1 MANSDT
7 PFGLI
12 PIGRNGGAY
21 DGRVGRYYIPSTDS
35 AACAVGDVVKLAG
48 SADSRG
54 VPTVARAT
62 AGDIPVGIIVGFEP
76 VSTALDVPDYRAAS
90 TARYAQ
96 VADDPDVLFVVQ
108 EDSVGGAL
116 AATSVGLNAD
126 LIFGTP
132 SATTGLSNVELDS
145 STALDTNTLDLQI
158 RSLYDAADNIIGTN
172 AKWVCGFNTHQY
184 AKSRTGV

>member
-7 PFGLI
+7 PYGLV
-12 PIGRNGGAY
+12 PIGRNGGRY
-21 DGRVGRYYIPSTDS
+21 DGSVGIYYIPSTDGT
-35 AACAVGDVVKLAG
+35 ACAVGDAVKLAG

-54 VPTVARAT
+54 IPTIARAT
-62 AGDIPVGIIVGFEP
+62 AGDIPVGIIVGFVP
-76 VSTALDVPDYRAAS
+76 APSALDVPDYRAAS

-96 VADDPDVLFVVQ
+96 VADDPDVYFVIQ

-116 AATSVGLNAD
+116 AATSVGLNANM
-126 LIFGTP
+126 IFGTP

-145 STALDTNTLDLQI
+145 STALDTDTLDLQI
-158 RSLYDAADNIIGTN
+158 IRLWDAPDNAIGTN
-172 AKWVCGFNTHQY
+172 AKWVCKFNTHQY

>member
-21 DGRVGRYYIPSTDS
+21 DGRVGRYYIPSTDGT
-35 AACAVGDVVKLAG
+35 ACAVGDAVKLAG

-54 VPTVARAT
+54 VPTIARAT
-62 AGDIPVGIIVGFEP
+62 AGDVPVGIIIGFEP
-76 VSTALDVPDYRAAS
+76 ISTALDVPDYRAAS
-90 TARYAQ
+90 TARYAL
-96 VADDPDVLFVVQ
+96 VADDPDILFIAQ

-116 AATSVGLNAD
+116 AATDVGLNVD

-145 STALDTNTLDLQI
+145 STATTTSTVDVQI
-158 RSLYDAADNIIGTN
+158 RSLYDAADNVIGTN
-172 AKWVCGFNTHQY
+172 AKWVCGWNTHQY